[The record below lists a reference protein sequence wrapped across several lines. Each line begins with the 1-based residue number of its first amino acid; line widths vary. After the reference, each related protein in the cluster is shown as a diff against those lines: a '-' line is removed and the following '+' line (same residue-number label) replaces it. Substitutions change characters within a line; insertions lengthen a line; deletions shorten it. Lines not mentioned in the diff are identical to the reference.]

1 MEGDIQAPVI
11 FKLGRPSFPCILLP
25 QDVYLSGKI
34 MSTPLNLLFWGDGD
48 VDIPSIVLS
57 LAVKRTLELSLKNLF
72 LLILYPLV

>member
-1 MEGDIQAPVI
+1 MEGDIKTPVI
-11 FKLGRPSFPCILLP
+11 FKLGTPSFPYISLP
-25 QDVYLSGKI
+25 QAKPWAHHWIYL
-34 MSTPLNLLFWGDGD
+34 NFNFWGDGD